1 MHSPRSQG
9 GTGQRSWP
17 SETDPP
23 PLPVMDHSGNS
34 TPWRCEMPWAEG
46 SASSPRERTNG
57 DKADCGVLAPQGGF
71 RAKPP
76 VHLFI
81 HSFNN
86 YLLKASLGVTFQ

>member
-1 MHSPRSQG
+1 
-9 GTGQRSWP
+9 
-17 SETDPP
+17 
-23 PLPVMDHSGNS
+23 
-34 TPWRCEMPWAEG
+34 MPWAEG

-86 YLLKASLGVTFQ
+86 YLLKASLGGDFSVKTEGGGLSWWSSG